1 MSIDK
6 DSYKGDGW
14 NGYCQ
19 WSHERSHVDFW
30 LLIVDDRA
38 KGHMLTLDFTLMA
51 AMLKIVFKE
60 LRINGLL
67 VTLMTEVG
75 KAAVKSEV
83 FIMPLWFL
91 LESSGIIFGRVPCQ
105 NCHSGYHLFQ
115 QNRAIMELGP
125 EWS

>member
-1 MSIDK
+1 MA
-6 DSYKGDGW
+6 
-14 NGYCQ
+14 
-19 WSHERSHVDFW
+19 
-30 LLIVDDRA
+30 IVNDLM

-83 FIMPLWFL
+83 FIMPL
-91 LESSGIIFGRVPCQ
+91 
-105 NCHSGYHLFQ
+105 
-115 QNRAIMELGP
+115 
-125 EWS
+125 